1 MIDAVAA
8 EWWKLRSVR
17 STRWTLSVAG
27 SFVLVL
33 MLIAVQEAR
42 IWDGLTV
49 QEREDLPLRPLQVMG
64 PWVASLCLAVLGALS
79 ATSEYR
85 SGMIATSLIA
95 VPRRGRFVAA
105 KAVVVAAV
113 GLAAGEAVAFASCLG
128 PRLVI
133 GGRSFVDQEGS
144 VFHDLPAFAVE
155 GAAVAVF
162 ALLGLALGLLTRSA
176 AGAITAVVLL
186 WHVLPLLVF
195 HLPEPWNARVGS
207 VMLSGLASEISGA
220 GAGDSIYGGVLPAP
234 AAVAVMLAYALVPLA
249 AAAFAF
255 TRRDA

>member
-27 SFVLVL
+27 GFVLVL

-42 IWDGLTV
+42 VWDGLSA
-49 QEREDLPLRPLQVMG
+49 QERGDLPLRPLQLMG
-64 PWVASLCLAVLGALS
+64 PWVASLCLAVLGVLS
-79 ATSEYR
+79 VTSEYR
-85 SGMIATSLIA
+85 SGTIGTSLAA
-95 VPRRGRFVAA
+95 VPRRGRLVAA

-133 GGRSFVDQEGS
+133 GGRSFVDQDGS
-144 VFHDLPAFAVE
+144 VCHDLPAFAVE
-155 GAAVAVF
+155 GASVAVF

-195 HLPEPWNARVGS
+195 HLPAPWDARVGS
-207 VMLSGLASEISGA
+207 VMLSGLASEVSGL
-220 GAGDSIYGGVLPAP
+220 GAGDSIYGDLLPVP
-234 AAVAVMLAYALVPLA
+234 VAVAVMLAYALVPLA
-249 AAAFAF
+249 LAAFAF